1 MQDEAALQGA
11 TEQPASFDKLK
22 DDTAAEGE
30 TKKPITPVGKAWKRL
45 KGIRDKIYYGDVLPP
60 VGSQQLSYARF
71 LEMLAE
77 REIKR
82 VTLLDQGKIAF
93 GGGHLLRAM
102 PANYDAATYDRQDEE
117 CVKEHP
123 AHHVPHNHLQNLLI
137 AYYCTWPPMSEGLG
151 IRPGCS
157 LVGSPITCCDC

>member
-1 MQDEAALQGA
+1 MQDEAALQGVA
-11 TEQPASFDKLK
+11 EQPASFDTLK
-22 DDTAAEGE
+22 ADTAAEGE
-30 TKKPITPVGKAWKRL
+30 TKKPMTPVGKAWKRL

-82 VTLLDQGKIAF
+82 VTLLDQGKIALVETPVE
-93 GGGHLLRAM
+93 GYAS
-102 PANYDAATYDRQDEE
+102 NYDAATYDRQDEE
-117 CVKEHP
+117 CVQEHP

-137 AYYCTWPPMSEGLG
+137 AYYCT
-151 IRPGCS
+151 
-157 LVGSPITCCDC
+157 